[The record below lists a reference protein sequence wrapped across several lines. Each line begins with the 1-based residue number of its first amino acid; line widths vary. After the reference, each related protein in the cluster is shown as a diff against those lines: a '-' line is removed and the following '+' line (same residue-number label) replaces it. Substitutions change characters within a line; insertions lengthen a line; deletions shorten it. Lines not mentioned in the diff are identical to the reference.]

1 MKSRWKLLGAVE
13 DCFVE
18 RSEKVSATQT
28 SSWNTIY
35 NFIYKF
41 LHRAGLFSYSDCE
54 WFSAPMMTQSRSKL
68 KTCPSRMSWVSLM
81 SMGSSDMIFPLK
93 VKSPSKG
100 LNTLF
105 FSSVNA
111 PACKQSNPTH
121 NAWPW
126 PWLQTNSVRT
136 CLSTRMVRS
145 RSSAF
150 GASRARHKMVA
161 GGPKFSRFALSTK
174 FSRGLRYNK
183 KNHIHDGSD

>member
-111 PACKQSNPTH
+111 PACKQNHPQCVTLTLTPNKQRPHLLEHENGSFEVFGFR
-121 NAWPW
+121 
-126 PWLQTNSVRT
+126 SIEG
-136 CLSTRMVRS
+136 STQNGGWRS
-145 RSSAF
+145 Q
-150 GASRARHKMVA
+150 V
-161 GGPKFSRFALSTK
+161 
-174 FSRGLRYNK
+174 
-183 KNHIHDGSD
+183 